1 MAAADLVVARS
12 GGSVAELA
20 ALGKPAILVPYPY
33 ATADHQRK
41 NAREMV
47 SGGAAL
53 LVDDAELD
61 GALLERLV
69 AELLG
74 DTRAP
79 RRHGRGR
86 GRARQAG
93 RGAAGRRP
101 GRGRTDEREARG
113 TMSDAARDFPQP
125 VHFVGIGGAGMSG
138 IAAVLHQLGVEVRG
152 SDLKASRY
160 TRHLSEA
167 GVPVTVGHD
176 AANLGD
182 AALVVTSS
190 AINEANPEVRAA
202 RAAGL
207 PILRRAEMLARVMEL
222 RRGIAVAGTHGK
234 TTTSSM
240 LSHVLRQAGMDPTFL
255 VGGELNDVGS
265 NAGVGQGEWLVAE
278 ADESDGSLLYLR
290 PEVAIVSNVELDHHA
305 NYGCLDDVH
314 DVFRRFVALL
324 PEDGLLVLVAGSGGE
339 ALAGQTP
346 AAVVTVG
353 IGAGDLRAEVERVD
367 DTGSAFTVCDADG
380 AELARIELSVPGEH
394 NVLNALT
401 ALAVLRHAGVEP
413 RDAAPHLLTFSGA
426 ARRFQR
432 LGECRGVL
440 VVDDY
445 AHHPTEIAATLT
457 AAMRGGHERV
467 IAVFQPHLFSRTR
480 YLQREFGRALTL
492 ADEAIVTEIF
502 PAREEPEPG
511 VSGKLIVDAYLAERP
526 GGPVSFL
533 PRLHD
538 VVERLAPRVRPG
550 DLVLTLGAGDVFHA
564 GEQLLETLAR
574 QGDEAPAPNSLG

>member
-1 MAAADLVVARS
+1 M
-12 GGSVAELA
+12 
-20 ALGKPAILVPYPY
+20 
-33 ATADHQRK
+33 
-41 NAREMV
+41 N
-47 SGGAAL
+47 
-53 LVDDAELD
+53 
-61 GALLERLV
+61 
-69 AELLG
+69 
-74 DTRAP
+74 
-79 RRHGRGR
+79 
-86 GRARQAG
+86 
-93 RGAAGRRP
+93 
-101 GRGRTDEREARG
+101 
-113 TMSDAARDFPQP
+113 DAARDFPQP

-138 IAAVLHQLGVEVRG
+138 IAAVLNQLGVQVRG

-160 TRHLSEA
+160 TRHLTEA
-167 GVPVTVGHD
+167 GVVVTVGHD
-176 AANLGD
+176 AANVGD
-182 AALVVTSS
+182 AAVVVTSS
-190 AINEANPEVRAA
+190 AINEANPEVHAA

-240 LSHVLRQAGMDPTFL
+240 ISHVLRQVGMDPTFL

-290 PEVAIVSNVELDHHA
+290 PEVAIVTNVELDHHA
-305 NYGCLDDVH
+305 NYGCLADVH

-339 ALAGQTP
+339 ELASRTSAP
-346 AAVVTVG
+346 VVTVG

-367 DTGSAFTVCDADG
+367 DSGSAFVVGDG
-380 AELARIELSVPGEH
+380 GGAQLARIELNVPGEH

-413 RDAAPHLLTFSGA
+413 ADAAPHLLTFSGA

-432 LGECRGVL
+432 IGEVGGVL

-467 IAVFQPHLFSRTR
+467 IAVFQPHLYSRTR

-511 VSGKLIVDAYLAERP
+511 VSGKLIVDAYLTERP

-538 VVERLAPRVRPG
+538 VVARLAPRVRPG

-564 GEQLLETLAR
+564 GEELLATLAG
-574 QGDEAPAPNSLG
+574 QGEEPPAPNSQG